1 MQVRMQRNKLA
12 PLATKNNQNIGNDDA
27 NKGIVGNRA
36 ELFNSL

>member
-12 PLATKNNQNIGNDDA
+12 PLATKNNQNIGNDA
-27 NKGIVGNRA
+27 NKGVVGNRA